1 MALPKLK
8 VPEYELVVPSTQEKI
23 KYRPFLVREEKILL
37 MALENDDQNS
47 VSNALSTI
55 VTECT
60 FGNIDGETAPV
71 FDAEY
76 IFLQVRSK
84 SVGETA
90 TLSVV
95 CPDDGKTR
103 VDVTIEYDKVGV
115 QMSVDHTNE
124 IELTDDIKMVMKY
137 PTLSSLDGFDEK
149 DETEST
155 LRMMQNCVDEI
166 HFGDDVYRRVDMSD
180 KELSEF
186 FNDMTSE
193 MFAKVQVFFTTMP
206 KLRHIL
212 DIKNPKTK
220 KKSEYMLEGLAD
232 FFI

>member
-1 MALPKLK
+1 MTTVQPAPKETISENETIIEIKNLHK
-8 VPEYELVVPSTQEKI
+8 WYGEHHVLQDVNLTVKKGERIVICGPSGSGKSTLI
-23 KYRPFLVREEKILL
+23 RCINRLEEHQRGHI
-37 MALENDDQNS
+37 
-47 VSNALSTI
+47 I
-55 VTECT
+55 V
-60 FGNIDGETAPV
+60 DG
-71 FDAEY
+71 
-76 IFLQVRSK
+76 
-84 SVGETA
+84 
-90 TLSVV
+90 
-95 CPDDGKTR
+95 
-103 VDVTIEYDKVGV
+103 
-115 QMSVDHTNE
+115 
-124 IELTDDIKMVMKY
+124 IELTDDIKMFMKY

-155 LRMMQNCVDEI
+155 LKMMQTCVDEI

-186 FNDMTSE
+186 FDDMTTD
-193 MFAKVQVFFTTMP
+193 MFSRVQEFFTTMP

>member
-1 MALPKLK
+1 MTTLPETKACK
-8 VPEYELVVPSTQEKI
+8 VNIENEWLTISFNQPEK
-23 KYRPFLVREEKILL
+23 R
-37 MALENDDQNS
+37 
-47 VSNALSTI
+47 NALTS
-55 VTECT
+55 
-60 FGNIDGETAPV
+60 
-71 FDAEY
+71 
-76 IFLQVRSK
+76 
-84 SVGETA
+84 
-90 TLSVV
+90 
-95 CPDDGKTR
+95 
-103 VDVTIEYDKVGV
+103 
-115 QMSVDHTNE
+115 
-124 IELTDDIKMVMKY
+124 ELTDDIKMFMKY

-193 MFAKVQVFFTTMP
+193 MFARVQVFFTTMP

-220 KKSEYMLEGLAD
+220 KKSEHMLEGLAD

>member
-1 MALPKLK
+1 MALPKLNAVTYK
-8 VPEYELVVPSTQEKI
+8 LNLPSSGEEVE
-23 KYRPFLVREEKILL
+23 YRPFLMSEQKNL
-37 MALENDDQNS
+37 MLAQESEDDKQVQN
-47 VSNALSTI
+47 AI
-55 VTECT
+55 AKCIEDCT
-60 FGNIDGETAPV
+60 FNKVNAWEMPA
-71 FDAEY
+71 FDVEY
-76 IFLQVRSK
+76 IFLKVRSK

-90 TLSVV
+90 TLSVL

-103 VDVTIEYDKVGV
+103 VDVTVEYDKVGV

-124 IELTDDIKMVMKY
+124 VQLTDDIKMFMRY
-137 PTLSSLDGFDEK
+137 PTLSSLDGFNEK

-155 LRMMQNCVDEI
+155 LKLMQSCVDEI

-186 FNDMTSE
+186 FNDMTTD
-193 MFAKVQVFFTTMP
+193 MFGKVQDFFTTMP

>member
-8 VPEYELVVPSTQEKI
+8 IPEYELVVPSTQEKI

-76 IFLQVRSK
+76 IFLQ
-84 SVGETA
+84 
-90 TLSVV
+90 
-95 CPDDGKTR
+95 
-103 VDVTIEYDKVGV
+103 
-115 QMSVDHTNE
+115 MSVDHTNE
-124 IELTDDIKMVMKY
+124 IELTDDIKMFMKY

-155 LRMMQNCVDEI
+155 LKMMQSCVDEI
-166 HFGDDVYRRVDMSD
+166 HFGDDVYRKVDISK
-180 KELSEF
+180 KELDEF
-186 FNDMTSE
+186 FGSLTSE
-193 MFAKVQVFFTTMP
+193 MLAKVQEFFETMP
-206 KLRHIL
+206 KLRHII
-212 DIKNPKTK
+212 DVKNPKTK
-220 KKSEYMLEGLAD
+220 KKNEVMLEGLGD
-232 FFI
+232 FFT

>member
-1 MALPKLK
+1 MVKRA
-8 VPEYELVVPSTQEKI
+8 
-23 KYRPFLVREEKILL
+23 
-37 MALENDDQNS
+37 
-47 VSNALSTI
+47 
-55 VTECT
+55 
-60 FGNIDGETAPV
+60 
-71 FDAEY
+71 
-76 IFLQVRSK
+76 
-84 SVGETA
+84 
-90 TLSVV
+90 
-95 CPDDGKTR
+95 
-103 VDVTIEYDKVGV
+103 
-115 QMSVDHTNE
+115 
-124 IELTDDIKMVMKY
+124 IELTDDIKMFMKY

-166 HFGDDVYRRVDMSD
+166 HFGDDIYRRVDMSD

-186 FNDMTSE
+186 LNDMTSE